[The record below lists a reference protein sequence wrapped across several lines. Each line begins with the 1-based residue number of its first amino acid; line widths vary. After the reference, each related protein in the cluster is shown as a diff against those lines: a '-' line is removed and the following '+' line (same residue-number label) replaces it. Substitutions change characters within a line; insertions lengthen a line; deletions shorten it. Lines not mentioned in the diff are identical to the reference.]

1 MDITEALA
9 QMSKR
14 LNAVTIT
21 KEDLLLVTQEV
32 HKLPPDKR
40 DWKDRLQLMN
50 RLFNGEQYKVLA
62 IEERIVA
69 MSALISKGD
78 LPGWVVPDENDGA
91 MKIAEPVWMAA
102 ASEPLLFKETGAYF
116 ETTKFLDYI
125 LTIAEPDGNS

>member
-1 MDITEALA
+1 MNIEEALA
-9 QMSKR
+9 NMSKR

-32 HKLPPDKR
+32 HKLPPGKR

-50 RLFNGEQYKVLA
+50 RLFNGEQDKVLA

-69 MSALISKGD
+69 MSALISNGQ
-78 LPGWVVPDENDGA
+78 LPGWAVPDENDGA

-102 ASEPLLFKETGAYF
+102 ASEPLLFKDIGAYF
-116 ETTKFLDYI
+116 EASKFLDHI

>member
-1 MDITEALA
+1 M
-9 QMSKR
+9 
-14 LNAVTIT
+14 
-21 KEDLLLVTQEV
+21 
-32 HKLPPDKR
+32 
-40 DWKDRLQLMN
+40 
-50 RLFNGEQYKVLA
+50 LA